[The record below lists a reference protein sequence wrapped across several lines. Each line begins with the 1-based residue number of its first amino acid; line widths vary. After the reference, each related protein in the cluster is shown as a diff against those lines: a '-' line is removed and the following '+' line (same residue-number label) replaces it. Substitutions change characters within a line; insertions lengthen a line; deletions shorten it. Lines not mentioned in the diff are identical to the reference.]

1 MGEACNLLSEK
12 LTFRRHCHGISD
24 SLSCHR
30 CAGTF
35 SDLGLDTSAA
45 CGRRLHLMRTFGER
59 CGLAQTQGS
68 NETAAPAFTQQIDP
82 AFRGVWP
89 LNVEKSDFGGRPKPK
104 MEQLNWTERG

>member
-1 MGEACNLLSEK
+1 MGEACNLRSEK
-12 LTFRRHCHGISD
+12 LTFQQHCHGISD

-59 CGLAQTQGS
+59 CGLWSRCLQRIPSDRLSFHDIPSATDDL
-68 NETAAPAFTQQIDP
+68 EYADP
-82 AFRGVWP
+82 QSHFEHPGV
-89 LNVEKSDFGGRPKPK
+89 L
-104 MEQLNWTERG
+104 

>member
-59 CGLAQTQGS
+59 CGLNVKDSRSGWRRELTNFVSYAHLDS
-68 NETAAPAFTQQIDP
+68 F
-82 AFRGVWP
+82 FRGKNNVIVVELRP
-89 LNVEKSDFGGRPKPK
+89 L
-104 MEQLNWTERG
+104 